1 LNRRDATDDLDS
13 PRLRRELPVL
23 GRQVHPQLLLTFV
36 GFPLDGDDRR
46 GAISDEALDQSPV
59 VRVQIGGSQRRL
71 APDQEPDEDR

>member
-23 GRQVHPQLLLTFV
+23 GRQV